1 MPHNSSSIRVLVVDD
16 EVTIA
21 DTLTTI
27 LRQRGYDA
35 YTAYSAERAL
45 EWCRDQQ
52 PDAVIT
58 DVIMGP
64 MNGVQLAIHLANTLP
79 DCKVLILSGHVLAA
93 SSIADSIARGYEF
106 PILPKPVHPQEILA
120 FLDSV
125 HLPDPK
131 LSR

>member
-1 MPHNSSSIRVLVVDD
+1 MSHNSCSIRVLVVDD
-16 EVTIA
+16 EVIIA

-35 YTAYSAERAL
+35 HTAYSAERAL
-45 EWCRDQQ
+45 EWCRDKL
-52 PDAVIT
+52 PKAVIT

-106 PILPKPVHPQEILA
+106 PILAKPVHPQEILD
-120 FLDSV
+120 FLESV
-125 HLPDPK
+125 HPLDPPM
-131 LSR
+131 SR